1 MLGLLC
7 VAIAVV
13 CFAAGG
19 INFAQAEAFFAK
31 AEPAT
36 GTITSYQLHVRNSG
50 LSEYC
55 PLIEFTTK
63 AGESFSY
70 LGADCPSAPDAGQI
84 GQHVALYYDPK
95 NPNDNRSRGFGD
107 EYTGLTLGVV
117 GGVFFAGLG
126 VGLIVLGWGIALLA
140 GRLTASSAAGQT
152 AKDEQVAA
160 RSAAAEAASFAKLKE
175 SLLAGGASEAE
186 AEAQVEEKRRAA
198 EAWRAKRERK
208 NTDADARPA
217 QDPIS
222 SAAIDEADRQ
232 SILARGGTEA
242 DVQAWLEKKR
252 QTANQARFRNHG
264 T

>member
-1 MLGLLC
+1 MSAYFRHHVHSQPGQGSSLPKGFWTVFRLFFLVLGLLC

-95 NPNDNRSRGFGD
+95 NPNDNQQ
-107 EYTGLTLGVV
+107 YV
-117 GGVFFAGLG
+117 
-126 VGLIVLGWGIALLA
+126 I
-140 GRLTASSAAGQT
+140 
-152 AKDEQVAA
+152 K
-160 RSAAAEAASFAKLKE
+160 
-175 SLLAGGASEAE
+175 
-186 AEAQVEEKRRAA
+186 
-198 EAWRAKRERK
+198 
-208 NTDADARPA
+208 AD
-217 QDPIS
+217 
-222 SAAIDEADRQ
+222 
-232 SILARGGTEA
+232 
-242 DVQAWLEKKR
+242 
-252 QTANQARFRNHG
+252 
-264 T
+264 